1 MILTRDVIGK
11 EAQIKLVHF
20 AYGPDFPVD
29 LIEKF
34 EKDWLPQQEALKTLS
49 TNSTHIIVEG
59 TSHLIPTEKP
69 EAVVDA
75 IRIVL
80 EQVRGQ

>member
-49 TNSTHIIVEG
+49 TIIVEG